1 MLART
6 ARNALS
12 FRFRGCLN
20 AVHLPSRASSPLTL
34 PASADDIALVSLFDQ
49 PNGTYRSAFLSHTGI
64 FGHPTLTTPSGL
76 TALAD
81 ATLLRAQLLTERIL
95 RARESRDELFKVIK
109 NLDRLSDLL
118 CSVIDLAELVRNAH
132 PDRLWVDSANE
143 AYEKLCEFMN
153 ILNTHVGLYDVCIY
167 CILSSICLTNH
178 ANAGSESRSFGLYY
192 CQIPQS

>member
-6 ARNALS
+6 ARNALLKPP

-20 AVHLPSRASSPLTL
+20 AAVHLPSRPSSTVTL

-49 PNGTYRSAFLSHTGI
+49 PNGTFRPSSLSHTGI

-76 TALAD
+76 TGLAD

-95 RARESRDELFKVIK
+95 RARESRDELFKVVK

-132 PDRLWVDSANE
+132 PDRSWVDSANE
-143 AYEKLCEFMN
+143 TYEKLCEFMN
-153 ILNTHVGLYDVCIY
+153 VLNTHVGLYDVRHYFIPFSIY
-167 CILSSICLTNH
+167 LANH

-192 CQIPQS
+192 C